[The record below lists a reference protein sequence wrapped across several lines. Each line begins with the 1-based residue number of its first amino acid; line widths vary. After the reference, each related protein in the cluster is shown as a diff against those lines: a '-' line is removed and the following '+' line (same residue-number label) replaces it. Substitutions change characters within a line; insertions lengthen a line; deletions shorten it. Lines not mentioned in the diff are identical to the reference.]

1 MTINKASKVLILSM
15 GIGYIQPLLITA
27 KTFTYNTHKQNI
39 SQAKDTT
46 VVMRDVTV
54 TGNRK
59 QDLQMRTSVNSVNID
74 RKLLAHK
81 LCWQPY
87 AVAQRRPRGQGYEH
101 WVGSVEACHSW
112 FGLQSYGCGNECQP
126 TVVSMQRTS

>member
-46 VVMRDVTV
+46 VVMRYVTV

-74 RKLLAHK
+74 RNFLRTNFVGSLTQSLKGVPGVKAMSIGSGQSKPAIRGLGFNRM
-81 LCWQPY
+81 
-87 AVAQRRPRGQGYEH
+87 AVAMSANRQ
-101 WVGSVEACHSW
+101 
-112 FGLQSYGCGNECQP
+112 
-126 TVVSMQRTS
+126 

>member
-1 MTINKASKVLILSM
+1 M

-74 RKLLAHK
+74 RNFLRTNFAGSLM
-81 LCWQPY
+81 QPLKGVPGVKAMSIGSGQSKPAIRGLGFNRM
-87 AVAQRRPRGQGYEH
+87 AVAMSANRQ
-101 WVGSVEACHSW
+101 
-112 FGLQSYGCGNECQP
+112 
-126 TVVSMQRTS
+126 

>member
-15 GIGYIQPLLITA
+15 GIGYIQPSLITA

-59 QDLQMRTSVNSVNID
+59 QDLQMRTSVNSINID
-74 RKLLAHK
+74 RNFLRTNFVGSLMQSLKGVPGVKAMSIGSGQSKPAIRGLGFNRM
-81 LCWQPY
+81 
-87 AVAQRRPRGQGYEH
+87 AVAMSANRQ
-101 WVGSVEACHSW
+101 
-112 FGLQSYGCGNECQP
+112 
-126 TVVSMQRTS
+126 

>member
-15 GIGYIQPLLITA
+15 GIGYIQPSFITA

-101 WVGSVEACHSW
+101 WGRVSRSLP
-112 FGLQSYGCGNECQP
+112 F
-126 TVVSMQRTS
+126 VVWASIVWLWQ

>member
-46 VVMRDVTV
+46 VVMRYVTV

-74 RKLLAHK
+74 RNFLRTNFAGSLMQSLKGVPGVKAMSIGSGQSKPAIRGLGFNRM
-81 LCWQPY
+81 
-87 AVAQRRPRGQGYEH
+87 AVAMSANRQ
-101 WVGSVEACHSW
+101 
-112 FGLQSYGCGNECQP
+112 
-126 TVVSMQRTS
+126 

>member
-15 GIGYIQPLLITA
+15 GIGYIQPSLITA

-46 VVMRDVTV
+46 VVMRYVTV

-74 RKLLAHK
+74 RNFLRTNFVGSLTQSLKGVPGVKAMSIGSGQSKPAIRGLGFNRM
-81 LCWQPY
+81 
-87 AVAQRRPRGQGYEH
+87 AVAMSANRQ
-101 WVGSVEACHSW
+101 
-112 FGLQSYGCGNECQP
+112 
-126 TVVSMQRTS
+126 